1 MQCKITFIKG
11 RVPVGRCGLA
21 WIGSHTNHQ
30 GVSGYW
36 EQNIKISR
44 MECSKVNLIVG

>member
-1 MQCKITFIKG
+1 MQCKVTFIKG

-36 EQNIKISR
+36 EQNIK
-44 MECSKVNLIVG
+44 MLVWLGENVLGCH